1 MRVVLILLAVSA
13 FLNLSRLE
21 AFARSLY
28 STYIS
33 EGMSFYKMGEYDRAI
48 ENFTKAYELNALDPL
63 PYRMIGLCHYRKNNL
78 DEALKYLS
86 ISLTLEEDNNI
97 ITLSI
102 IGNIY
107 YKQKKYNNAVIV
119 YDRLSSL
126 TNSAFVYFRLMNS
139 LENVGRLEEAMSV
152 GERFLSSPVWGD
164 FDEKI
169 FKSELRSIYV
179 KLGNKYKKE
188 GLNDKAEKL
197 FTKAKNLN

>member
-1 MRVVLILLAVSA
+1 MKVVLSLLVVSILSTSSMV
-13 FLNLSRLE
+13 E
-21 AFARSLY
+21 VFARSLY

-33 EGMSFYKMGEYDRAI
+33 EGMSFYRMGDYDKAI

-63 PYRMIGLCHYRKNNL
+63 PYRMIGLCYYRKNIL

-86 ISLTLEEDNNI
+86 ISLTLEEEDNI

-119 YDRLSSL
+119 YERLSNL

-139 LENVGRLEEAMSV
+139 LENVGRLEEAMNV
-152 GERFLSSPVWGD
+152 GEKFLLSPVWGD